1 VTSGDGRRLSLA
13 DGHADSLMWNRDLTV
28 RQRRGHLDFP
38 RLREAG
44 VRIQG
49 FTVVTRGYPVVDGL
63 GALGAV
69 RGWPA
74 GARRGPWARC
84 LFQLD
89 RMRALCD
96 RSAGAVAIAG
106 TSAALEENL
115 AAGRVSAVLGVEGGH
130 ALEGRPGRVRELRAR
145 GVAFMSLTHLANNEL
160 GGSSS
165 PLMGDRP
172 LTPLGR
178 EVLDEMARASMSV
191 DLAHASHRTIRDVLA
206 RPGARPFC
214 SHAGAAGATGSWRNL
229 EDGELRA
236 IADRGGVIGILFA
249 TIYLG
254 GREIGDVV
262 RHVEHAVDVAGEDAV
277 AFGSDFDG
285 FVPLPRGLR
294 GVTDL
299 PKLVD
304 ALARRRPA
312 SVVEKVAW
320 GNWRRF
326 FAETLGPER
335 ASRPGSDP

>member
-1 VTSGDGRRLSLA
+1 MTAAPGTDGSHFPIA

-49 FTVVTRGYPVVDGL
+49 FTIVTRGYPLVDGI
-63 GALGAV
+63 GALGAI

-74 GARRGPWARC
+74 AARRGPWARC
-84 LFQLD
+84 LFQLE
-89 RMRALCD
+89 RMGDLCD
-96 RSAGAVAIAG
+96 RSAGAVRIAD
-106 TSAALEENL
+106 TAAALEENL
-115 AAGRVSAVLGVEGGH
+115 AAGRVSAVLGVEGAQ
-130 ALEGRPGRVRELRAR
+130 ALEGRPERVAELRAR

-172 LTPLGR
+172 LTALGR
-178 EVLDEMARASMSV
+178 SVLDEMVRAGMSV
-191 DLAHASHRTIRDVLA
+191 DLAHASHRTIRDA
-206 RPGARPFC
+206 IGHAGARPFC
-214 SHAGAAGATGSWRNL
+214 SHTGVAGATRSWRNL
-229 EDGELRA
+229 DDAELRA
-236 IADRGGVIGILFA
+236 IAERGGVVGVIFG
-249 TIYLG
+249 TIYVG
-254 GREIGDVV
+254 GRALEDVV
-262 RHVEHAVDVAGEDAV
+262 RHVEHALDVAGEDAV

-294 GVTDL
+294 SVTDV
-299 PKLVD
+299 PRLVD

-326 FAETLGPER
+326 FRETLG
-335 ASRPGSDP
+335 G